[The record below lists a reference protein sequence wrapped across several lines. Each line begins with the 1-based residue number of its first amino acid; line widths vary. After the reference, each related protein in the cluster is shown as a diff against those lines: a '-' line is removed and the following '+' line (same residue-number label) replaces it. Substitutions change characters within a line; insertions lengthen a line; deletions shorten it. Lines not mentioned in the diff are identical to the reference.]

1 MTVTFAVVETF
12 TDFDSQARRAATAQ
26 DASRVLGG
34 RPVEFASEYLSGP
47 WPTLEGFDQDAAR
60 LGVAEFARRV
70 PVMGGWVVSVSFWR
84 PRPALPRAMT
94 PKQALAALPCP
105 PNGPERPL
113 DARTAAGETFGP
125 SGRLY
130 RSLAALRRSNAAA
143 LAAGVI
149 RIRPLGERWTFD
161 IRFMLA
167 PPVSKS
173 ARPGKTTVPAALAAP
188 SSIVPTISDLGVN
201 EVHDPLGTDV
211 VLVDDEGDGIRVRA
225 SA

>member
-1 MTVTFAVVETF
+1 MTFPVVETF
-12 TDFDSQARRAATAQ
+12 ADFDSHARRAATAQ

-70 PVMGGWVVSVSFWR
+70 PVMGGWAVSVSFWR

-105 PNGPERPL
+105 PEGPEAPL
-113 DARTAAGETFGP
+113 EARTASGETFGP

-130 RSLAALRRSNAAA
+130 RSLASLRRSNATA
-143 LAAGVI
+143 LAAGII
-149 RIRPLGERWTFD
+149 RIRPIGDRWTFD
-161 IRFMLA
+161 VRFTLA
-167 PPVSKS
+167 PPVART
-173 ARPGKTTVPAALAAP
+173 ARPGAAAIPAAPVAS
-188 SSIVPTISDLGVN
+188 SSIATPISDLGAN

>member
-1 MTVTFAVVETF
+1 MTFPVVETF
-12 TDFDSQARRAATAQ
+12 ADFDSQARRAATAQ

-105 PNGPERPL
+105 SEGPEGPL

-130 RSLAALRRSNAAA
+130 PSLAALRRSNAAA
-143 LAAGVI
+143 LVAGVI
-149 RIRPLGERWTFD
+149 RIRPLGDRWTFD
-161 IRFMLA
+161 VRFTQA
-167 PPVSKS
+167 PPVSKP
-173 ARPGKTTVPAALAAP
+173 ARPSKTVVPAASAAP
-188 SSIVPTISDLGVN
+188 SSIVPPISDLGAN

-211 VLVDDEGDGIRVRA
+211 VLVDDEGDGIRVRV

>member
-1 MTVTFAVVETF
+1 VTFPVVETF
-12 TDFDSQARRAATAQ
+12 ADFDSQARRAATAQ

-47 WPTLEGFDQDAAR
+47 WPTLEAFDQDAAR

-105 PNGPERPL
+105 PDGPEGPL
-113 DARTAAGETFGP
+113 DALTAAGETFGP

-149 RIRPLGERWTFD
+149 RIRPHGERWTFD
-161 IRFMLA
+161 IRFTPA

-173 ARPGKTTVPAALAAP
+173 ARPGKTTVPAASAAP
-188 SSIVPTISDLGVN
+188 SSIVPPISDLGAN

>member
-1 MTVTFAVVETF
+1 MPV
-12 TDFDSQARRAATAQ
+12 QPLAR
-26 DASRVLGG
+26 
-34 RPVEFASEYLSGP
+34 P
-47 WPTLEGFDQDAAR
+47 
-60 LGVAEFARRV
+60 
-70 PVMGGWVVSVSFWR
+70 
-84 PRPALPRAMT
+84 
-94 PKQALAALPCP
+94 
-105 PNGPERPL
+105 
-113 DARTAAGETFGP
+113 FGP

-161 IRFMLA
+161 IRFTPA

-173 ARPGKTTVPAALAAP
+173 ARPGKTTVPAASAAP
-188 SSIVPTISDLGVN
+188 SSIVPPISDLGAN

-211 VLVDDEGDGIRVRA
+211 VLVDDEGDGIRVRT

>member
-1 MTVTFAVVETF
+1 MPHVCNRATFA
-12 TDFDSQARRAATAQ
+12 DFDSHARRAATAQ

-94 PKQALAALPCP
+94 PKQALAALSCP
-105 PNGPERPL
+105 PTGPEGPP

-149 RIRPLGERWTFD
+149 RIRPLDERWTFD
-161 IRFMLA
+161 IRFTPA

-173 ARPGKTTVPAALAAP
+173 ARPGKTTVPAASATP
-188 SSIVPTISDLGVN
+188 SSIVPPISDLGAN

>member
-1 MTVTFAVVETF
+1 MTFPVVETF
-12 TDFDSQARRAATAQ
+12 ADFDSQARRAATAQ

-47 WPTLEGFDQDAAR
+47 WSTLEGFDQDAAR
-60 LGVAEFARRV
+60 LGVADFARRV
-70 PVMGGWVVSVSFWR
+70 PVMGGWAVSVSFWR

-105 PNGPERPL
+105 PEGPEAPL
-113 DARTAAGETFGP
+113 SAHTALGETSGP

-149 RIRPLGERWTFD
+149 RIRPLGDRWTFD
-161 IRFMLA
+161 VRFTQA
-167 PPVSKS
+167 PPVSKP
-173 ARPGKTTVPAALAAP
+173 ARPGKTVVPAASAAP
-188 SSIVPTISDLGVN
+188 SSIVPPITDLGAN

>member
-1 MTVTFAVVETF
+1 MTVTFPVVETF
-12 TDFDSQARRAATAQ
+12 ADFDSQARRAATAQ

-105 PNGPERPL
+105 SEGPEGPL
-113 DARTAAGETFGP
+113 DARQP
-125 SGRLY
+125 
-130 RSLAALRRSNAAA
+130 LA
-143 LAAGVI
+143 
-149 RIRPLGERWTFD
+149 RPLV
-161 IRFMLA
+161 
-167 PPVSKS
+167 P
-173 ARPGKTTVPAALAAP
+173 PAAYIPPWRRFDAP
-188 SSIVPTISDLGVN
+188 TPPRLSPASSG
-201 EVHDPLGTDV
+201 
-211 VLVDDEGDGIRVRA
+211 
-225 SA
+225 

>member
-1 MTVTFAVVETF
+1 MTFPVVETF
-12 TDFDSQARRAATAQ
+12 ADFDSQARRAATAQ

-47 WPTLEGFDQDAAR
+47 RPTLEGFDQDAAR

-105 PNGPERPL
+105 SEGPEGPL

-130 RSLAALRRSNAAA
+130 PSLAALRRSNAAA
-143 LAAGVI
+143 LVAGVL
-149 RIRPLGERWTFD
+149 RIRPLGDRWTFD
-161 IRFMLA
+161 VRFTQA
-167 PPVSKS
+167 SPVSKPV
-173 ARPGKTTVPAALAAP
+173 RPGKTVVPAASAAP
-188 SSIVPTISDLGVN
+188 SSLVPPISDLGAN

>member
-1 MTVTFAVVETF
+1 VTFAVVETF

>member
-1 MTVTFAVVETF
+1 MTFPVVETF
-12 TDFDSQARRAATAQ
+12 ADFDSQARRAATAQ
-26 DASRVLGG
+26 DAGRVLGG
-34 RPVEFASEYLSGP
+34 WPVEFASEYLSGP
-47 WPTLEGFDQDAAR
+47 WPTLEAFDQDASR

-70 PVMGGWVVSVSFWR
+70 PVIGGWVVSVSFWR
-84 PRPALPRAMT
+84 PRPDLPRAMM

-105 PNGPERPL
+105 PDGPEAPL

-149 RIRPLGERWTFD
+149 RIRPLGDRWTFD
-161 IRFMLA
+161 VRFTQSPSA
-167 PPVSKS
+167 TRT
-173 ARPGKTTVPAALAAP
+173 ARPAKTAVTAPAVASPLIPPA
-188 SSIVPTISDLGVN
+188 SDLGAN

-211 VLVDDEGDGIRVRA
+211 VLVDDEGDGIRA